1 MTTETIWTNARL
13 VLSDEIVRGTIAFGC
28 GGITGI
34 LPGRSKLP
42 GAIDVEGDFVVPGL
56 VELHTDNVE
65 RHLNPRPNSYWPAHA
80 ALLNHDR
87 EIASAGITTV
97 FNALSIGHADSAS
110 RDFGRLQETCAALSA
125 CKDSK
130 LLKADHFL
138 HLRCEVSCPDLPE
151 LVDPLLDH
159 PLAMLLSVMD
169 HTPGQRQFATME
181 AYRAYYMKKYQMSD
195 EEFQVYASERI
206 EFQKRYSAP
215 NRKAIVSKAHKRA
228 IQIASHD
235 DATLNHVD
243 EAVEDRVSI
252 AEFPTTS
259 AAAKASHDAGMAVLM
274 GGPNVV
280 RGKSHN
286 GNASAR
292 DFAEQ
297 GWLDIISSDYVPAS
311 LLYASFVLSECVER
325 IDLPKAVRMVTAQP
339 AKSAGLNDR
348 GRLEE
353 GLRADL
359 VRFHDVEGTPV
370 IREVRRKGQRIA

>member
-13 VLSDEIVRGTIAFGC
+13 VLPDEVVHGTIAFGC
-28 GGITGI
+28 SGITGI

-42 GAIDVEGDFVVPGL
+42 GAIDVEGDYVVPGL

-110 RDFGRLQETCAALSA
+110 RDFGRLQETCTALSE
-125 CKDSK
+125 CKDDK

-138 HLRCEVSCPDLPE
+138 HLRCEVSCPDVPDLM
-151 LVDPLLDH
+151 DPLLDH
-159 PLAMLLSVMD
+159 PLTKLISVMD

-195 EEFQVYASERI
+195 AEFEAYAAERI
-206 EFQKRYSAP
+206 EFQKRYSAS
-215 NRKAIVSKAHKRA
+215 NRKAIVSKAHERA

-235 DATLNHVD
+235 DATLGHVD
-243 EAVEDRVSI
+243 EAVEDKVSI

-311 LLYASFVLSECVER
+311 LLYASFVLRECVES
-325 IDLPKAVRMVTAQP
+325 ITLPKAVGMVTAQP
-339 AKSAGLNDR
+339 AKSAGLDDR

-359 VRFHDVEGTPV
+359 VRLHEAGHTPV
-370 IREVRRKGQRIA
+370 IREVRRKGKRIA